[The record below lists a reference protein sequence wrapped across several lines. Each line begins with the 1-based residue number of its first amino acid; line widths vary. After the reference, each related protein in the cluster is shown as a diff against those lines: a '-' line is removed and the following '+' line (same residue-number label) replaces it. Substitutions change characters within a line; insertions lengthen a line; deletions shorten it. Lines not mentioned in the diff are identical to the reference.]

1 MKKEW
6 PLWVMLW
13 LAGTLIICWII
24 TVCAPGVFWKFL
36 DIILWIFLV
45 FSWISAVINS
55 IKNQQV
61 KLISILFAIWVLM
74 TLLWFLLIFSGSEF
88 VGKLTIWMFALWAL
102 MRWLMLIFFS
112 IQNKETQTFWW
123 AIMLL
128 WWILVF
134 LAIMTAVSKNAT
146 NFAWVCI
153 WISIIFDG
161 ISLLFFALR
170 WGNVQTTQ
178 AQIITQA
185 EQNEIAQ
192 WDVVV
197 TTETVV
203 ISNNPN
209 SENKNQ

>member
-1 MKKEW
+1 MKREW

-13 LAGTLIICWII
+13 LAATLIVCGII
-24 TVCAPGVFWKFL
+24 TVCAPSAFWKFL
-36 DIILWIFLV
+36 DIVLWVFLL
-45 FSWISAVINS
+45 FSWISAIINS

-61 KLISILFAIWVLM
+61 QLISILFAIWVLI
-74 TLLWFLLIFSGSEF
+74 TILWILLIFSKSEF
-88 VGKLTIWMFALWAL
+88 IGKLTIWMFALWAL

-112 IQNKETQTFWW
+112 IQNKETQTFRW

-146 NFAWVCI
+146 NFAGVCI

-170 WGNVQTTQ
+170 GNNAQ
-178 AQIITQA
+178 AQIISQA
-185 EQNEIAQ
+185 SQNEIAQ

-203 ISNNPN
+203 ISNDPN
-209 SENKNQ
+209 SEAKNQ